1 MNLPDINVFK
11 LKKNKIRRQ
20 VNLLTTLAKP
30 LSRAQLYNVDVK
42 AHVIH

>member
-20 VNLLTTLAKP
+20 VNLLTTSANQ
-30 LSRAQLYNVDVK
+30 LSRAHLNNVDVK